1 MTSDDI
7 VPLALLGVGV
17 FMLSKASK
25 RGPRQHKERKGDECN
40 PNDSAPYGY
49 ECGQVAGGWE
59 LREERE
65 RYLGFGHYNNR
76 AGIDAALA
84 SLGYPGGN
92 LQGFQIYMS
101 SVSDW
106 DLRRDGLLDP
116 DTITA
121 LEEAEGMLGR
131 GEWVPP
137 RGEWPQ

>member
-7 VPLALLGVGV
+7 FPLALLGAGV
-17 FMLSKASK
+17 LMLSKASK
-25 RGPRQHKERKGDECN
+25 RGPRKLKDRKGEECN

-59 LREERE
+59 LKEERE

-76 AGIDAALA
+76 AGIDAALE

-101 SVSDW
+101 MISDW
-106 DLRRDGLLDP
+106 DLRTDGLIGQ

-121 LEEAEGMLGR
+121 LEEAEEALAR

>member
-7 VPLALLGVGV
+7 VPIALLGAGV
-17 FMLSKASK
+17 LLLSKASK
-25 RGPRQHKERKGDECN
+25 RGPRKLKERKGEECN
-40 PNDSAPYGY
+40 PNDPAPFGY
-49 ECGQVAGGWE
+49 ECGQAVGGWE
-59 LREERE
+59 LKEERE

-76 AGIDAALA
+76 AGIDTVLS

-101 SVSDW
+101 MVSDW
-106 DLRRDGLLDP
+106 KLRKDGLLDP

-121 LEEAEGMLGR
+121 LEEADEMLAR

-137 RGEWPQ
+137 RGELPQ